1 VGEKEPDALY
11 DPMVDVGG
19 ILDRSRVTFDDCE
32 DTENWDKVRDR
43 LWDGWKLGLF
53 SESSSPE

>member
-1 VGEKEPDALY
+1 
-11 DPMVDVGG
+11 MVDVGS
-19 ILDRSRVTFDDCE
+19 ILDRSSVNFGDCE

-43 LWDGWKLGLF
+43 LCDGRKLGLF